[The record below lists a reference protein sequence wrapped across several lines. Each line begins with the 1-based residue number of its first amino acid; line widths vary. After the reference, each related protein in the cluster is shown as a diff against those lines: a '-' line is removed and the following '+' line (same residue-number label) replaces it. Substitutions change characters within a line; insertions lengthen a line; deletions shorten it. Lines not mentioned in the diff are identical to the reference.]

1 MANLFLKY
9 RFRRTGLELWI
20 FQQNAICDP
29 FAPSYTHA
37 ILRLNV
43 P

>member
-29 FAPSYTHA
+29 PHA